1 VHRVL
6 LELVNA
12 NYLTIDMTIDK
23 GIVEFTAPKT
33 K

>member
-6 LELVNA
+6 LELVKA
-12 NYLTIDMTIDK
+12 NYLTIDK
-23 GIVEFTAPKT
+23 GIVEFTALKT

>member
-12 NYLTIDMTIDK
+12 NYLTIDK